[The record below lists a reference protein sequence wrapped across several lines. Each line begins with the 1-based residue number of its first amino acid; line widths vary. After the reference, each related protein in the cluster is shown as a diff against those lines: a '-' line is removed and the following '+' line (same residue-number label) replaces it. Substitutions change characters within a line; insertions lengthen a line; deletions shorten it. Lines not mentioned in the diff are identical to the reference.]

1 MNSNLQRVGNIVNNR
16 VVSEKVRANRRLV
29 LVRELLENVLLNDT
43 RLANTTR

>member
-1 MNSNLQRVGNIVNNR
+1 MNSNLQRVGNIVNDR

>member
-1 MNSNLQRVGNIVNNR
+1 MDSNLQRVGNIVNDR

>member
-1 MNSNLQRVGNIVNNR
+1 MDSNLQRVGNIVNDR

-29 LVRELLENVLLNDT
+29 LVRDLLDFVLLNDT

>member
-1 MNSNLQRVGNIVNNR
+1 MDSNLQRVGNIVNDR

-43 RLANTTR
+43 RLDNTTR